1 MPREY
6 PIVED
11 PADDR
16 LADYVGLSDRDIA
29 RRQESER
36 FLVAEGPEVVRRL
49 VASGLRIRSI
59 VLSPNRV
66 ADMSEALAATDAPVF
81 LAERA
86 VMSRVVG
93 FDLHRGVVA
102 SADRPPPNGLDL
114 LERIRPADGSA
125 LRLAVLEG
133 LNDHENLG
141 AIARS
146 ARAFGID
153 ALVLDRTCADPYYRR
168 TVRVSMGEILFLPVV
183 RAEPADVVAWIAERH
198 GTSIALTPR
207 SDAIDL
213 DSVETNRGPTA
224 LILGA
229 EGDGLTERT
238 MSLASVR
245 ARIDIEPD
253 VDSLNVGHAASVAFA
268 QLRRRSNRRRE

>member
-1 MPREY
+1 MPREF
-6 PIVED
+6 PIVDD
-11 PADDR
+11 PADER
-16 LADYVGLSDRDIA
+16 LADFVGLSDRDIA
-29 RRQESER
+29 RRQENER

-49 VASGLRIRSI
+49 VASGLRIRTI

-66 ADMSEALAATDAPVF
+66 ADMSTSLAATDAPVF

-86 VMSRVVG
+86 VMSQVVG

-102 SADRPPPNGLDL
+102 SAERPQQGGLEHLDGIQP
-114 LERIRPADGSA
+114 RDGSA

-183 RAEPADVVAWIAERH
+183 RAEPADIIEWIAERR
-198 GTSIALTPR
+198 GESIALTPR
-207 SDAIDL
+207 SDAVDL
-213 DSVETNRGPTA
+213 DSIEPTAGPTA
-224 LILGA
+224 VLLGA

-238 MSLASVR
+238 MSLATVR
-245 ARIDIEPD
+245 ARIDIESD

-268 QLRRRSNRRRE
+268 QLRRRSSRRRG